1 MGSACCL
8 HQQVNKKMLGR
19 LMMQNRSWVVL
30 WVCLLG
36 LLPWGTQAH
45 QQSSSSAAATTSEAT
60 GPNLA
65 SVNAAVAVVGQE
77 ELMYGKNAHRSVP
90 IASITKLMTA
100 LVVLESGEPLDAWLT
115 FHERHTP
122 AAANAYSRIRIDSQM
137 RRADV
142 LRIALMSSENF
153 AAYTLARSHPGGFD
167 AFIEAMNS
175 KAADLGMTGTRFVD
189 PTGLSA
195 DNVSTAAD
203 LVRLVNA
210 AASHPEIREYS
221 TTGYFRGQFRNPR
234 YSLSFGNTNALVHRD
249 SWGVALSKTGYLSE
263 AGRCLVMV
271 SRMDGKDVVTVLLD
285 SLGTRSPMGD
295 AGRIKRWLD
304 TGAPGSVAAAA
315 RRYEQKKNAAY
326 ADSGQQSASVN

>member
-1 MGSACCL
+1 M
-8 HQQVNKKMLGR
+8 
-19 LMMQNRSWVVL
+19 RSRSMAICWVVL
-30 WVCLLG
+30 LALV
-36 LLPWGTQAH
+36 PWTLQAH
-45 QQSSSSAAATTSEAT
+45 QQEKASSGSASSGEA

-65 SVNAAVAVVGQE
+65 SVNAAVAVAGDD
-77 ELMYGKNAHRSVP
+77 ELIFGKNADRPVP
-90 IASITKLMTA
+90 IASVTKLMTA
-100 LVVLESGEPLDAWLT
+100 LVVLESGEPLDEWLT
-115 FHERHTP
+115 FRKRHTP

-167 AFIEAMNS
+167 AFIEAMN
-175 KAADLGMTGTRFVD
+175 ARARELGMDGTRFVD

-195 DNVSTAAD
+195 DNVSTASD

-210 AASHPEIREYS
+210 AAAYSEIQEY
-221 TTGYFRGQFRNPR
+221 TTTEYFRARFRNPH

-263 AGRCLVMV
+263 AGRCLVMI
-271 SRMDGKDVVTVLLD
+271 SQMNGKKVVTVLLD

-304 TGAPGSVAAAA
+304 TGARGSVAAAA
-315 RRYEQKKNAAY
+315 RRYERQKNAAY
-326 ADSGQQSASVN
+326 ATAGNSTVSVN